1 MSNKASDAF
10 SDTVSTNV
18 NRLMGMVRLVS
29 ITLVFVAAL
38 PIAVLLAFVP
48 GRYHG
53 ARWAGWLLTL
63 VARTFN
69 RIFDLRF
76 HCSDAPRLVRHHGLI
91 FPNHSSYLDVV
102 AMLTTSPVRWLA
114 AIEVRNRPLIGQ
126 LAAAV
131 DTVFVNRGSKGSRKE
146 ARDAVSRALRTSPY
160 PPIVIFPE
168 GKLDPGVSL
177 YPFRHGAFEL
187 AIHNEVPF
195 LPVALQYNRPEITT
209 WFGGLRDEK
218 LMSAIWR
225 LACHRGRISVNVIVL
240 DALHPTKADSP
251 EMLAI
256 VTQRVIEQALGFD
269 PAPTS

>member
-1 MSNKASDAF
+1 MSNKVSNSISDG
-10 SDTVSTNV
+10 VNV
-18 NRLMGMVRLVS
+18 LMGVARLTS
-29 ITLVFVAAL
+29 IILVFLAAIPL
-38 PIAVLLAFVP
+38 ALLLAIIP

-53 ARWAGWLLTL
+53 ARWAGWLITL

-76 HCSDAPRLVRHHGLI
+76 YCTDAPRLVRHHGLI
-91 FPNHSSYLDVV
+91 FPNHSSYLDIV
-102 AMLTTSPVRWLA
+102 AMLTTSPTRWLA
-114 AIEVRNRPLIGQ
+114 AIEVRNRPFIGQ
-126 LAAAV
+126 LASAAE
-131 DTVFVNRGSKGSRKE
+131 TVFVNRGNKDSRKE

-168 GKLDPGVSL
+168 GKLDPGISL

-187 AIHNEVPF
+187 AIQNEVPF

-209 WFGGLRDEK
+209 WFGGLRNEP
-218 LMSAIWR
+218 LMKAVWR

-240 DALHPTKADSP
+240 DAMHPTRADSP

-256 VTQRVIEQALGFD
+256 VTQRAIEQALGFE

>member
-1 MSNKASDAF
+1 MSNTVNDALT
-10 SDTVSTNV
+10 DAISTNV
-18 NRLMGMVRLVS
+18 NRVMGVARLTAIV
-29 ITLVFVAAL
+29 LVFLAAL
-38 PIAVLLAFVP
+38 PIALVLAPIP

-53 ARWAGWLLTL
+53 ARWVGWLITL
-63 VARTFN
+63 VARAFN

-76 HCSDAPRLVRHHGLI
+76 YCTDAPRLVRHRGLI
-91 FPNHSSYLDVV
+91 FPNHSSYLDIV
-102 AMLTTSPVRWLA
+102 AMLTTSPTRWLA
-114 AIEVRNRPLIGQ
+114 AIEVRNRPIIGQ
-126 LAAAV
+126 LAAAA
-131 DTVFVNRGSKGSRKE
+131 DTVFVNRGNKDSRKE

-187 AIHNEVPF
+187 AIQNEVPF

-218 LMSAIWR
+218 LMTAVWR

-240 DALHPTKADSP
+240 DAMHPTRADSP

-256 VTQRVIEQALGFD
+256 VTQRSIEQALGFD

>member
-1 MSNKASDAF
+1 MFNKIKDSISDG
-10 SDTVSTNV
+10 V
-18 NRLMGMVRLVS
+18 NSVMGVMRLSAIVLVV
-29 ITLVFVAAL
+29 LAAL
-38 PIAVLLAFVP
+38 PVALLLAFIP

-53 ARWAGWLLTL
+53 ARWAGWLITL
-63 VARTFN
+63 VARLFN

-76 HCSDAPRLVRHHGLI
+76 HCTDAPRLVRHRGLI
-91 FPNHSSYLDVV
+91 FPNHSSYLDIV
-102 AMLTTSPVRWLA
+102 AMLTTAPVRWLA

-126 LAAAV
+126 LATAV
-131 DTVFVNRGSKGSRKE
+131 DTVFVNRGNKESRKL

-187 AIHNEVPF
+187 AIQNEVPF

-218 LMSAIWR
+218 LMHAVWR
-225 LACHRGRISVNVIVL
+225 LARHRGRISVNVIVL
-240 DALHPTKADSP
+240 DPIQPTKADSP

-256 VTQRVIEQALGFD
+256 VTQRAIEQALDFT